1 MEINETK
8 PINKLSERNI
18 AVIVF
23 SLFFSW
29 LLAFPFEGQVLYSLL
44 EKYNIYSA
52 NFIFKSI
59 ASHLLGLLSCSF
71 YIKSMKAAKI
81 LIFTSII
88 VCIIGTSVFLFQPS
102 FLWDFSLIISS
113 FAAGASVAAWAY
125 YFKELTRTE
134 ERLKM
139 AADGLIFSNVLMV
152 VINIVSVNLTPY
164 AGLIFSMILLLLA
177 LVFSLK
183 LPITA
188 VSQYGNEKVIDKI
201 NIVKPLLLLCVFI
214 LIATI
219 NSGLMYQVINPYF
232 AHLDV
237 IVSWYWALPY
247 IGAIFI
253 MRNISASKRIYM
265 LYVAIA
271 MIGLGFISF
280 LIMNSSIVSYIVIDT
295 LILAAFGIYDLFW
308 WSVIGEM
315 LDYSSNPSRLLG
327 MGLTFNVSGVLV
339 GGMIGSAIFTLSNNK
354 MNSSIIAL
362 ALAFIILIIL
372 PILHNKLSDLL
383 KIKAYSVSVTTKEHK
398 EPLNITQL
406 TERENEIVALLL
418 KGRTYK
424 MIADE
429 MYLSEN
435 TIKTHIK
442 NIYSKLNVNSKTE
455 LIKLINGPLTRKR

>member
-1 MEINETK
+1 MEINENK

-44 EKYNIYSA
+44 EKYNIYSSDY
-52 NFIFKSI
+52 IFKSI
-59 ASHLLGLLSCSF
+59 AFHLLGLLSCSF
-71 YIKSMKAAKI
+71 YIKSMKSAKI
-81 LIFTSII
+81 LIITSIV
-88 VCIIGTSVFLFQPS
+88 VCLIGTSVFLFKPS
-102 FLWDFSLIISS
+102 FLWNFSLMVSS
-113 FAAGASVAAWAY
+113 YTAGASVAAWAY
-125 YFKELTRTE
+125 YFKELSIVE

-152 VINIVSVNLTPY
+152 VINIVSVSTLPY
-164 AGLIFSMILLLLA
+164 AGLIFSMILLSTA
-177 LVFSLK
+177 LFFSIK
-183 LPITA
+183 LPIVAQVQLST
-188 VSQYGNEKVIDKI
+188 EKKI
-201 NIVKPLLLLCVFI
+201 SKISIFKPLLLLCIFI
-214 LIATI
+214 IIATI

-232 AHLDV
+232 GHLDV

-280 LIMNSSIVSYIVIDT
+280 LIMNSSWVSYIVIDT

-315 LDYSSNPSRLLG
+315 LDYTINPSRLLG
-327 MGLTFNVSGVLV
+327 IGLTFNVSGVLA
-339 GGMIGSAIFTLSNNK
+339 GGMIGSAIFTSSNIK
-354 MNSSIIAL
+354 LHSSIIAL

-383 KIKAYSVSVTTKEHK
+383 KIKAYSVSVTAKDHK
-398 EPLNITQL
+398 ETLYISQL

-455 LIKLINGPLTRKR
+455 LIKLINGPLTLKR

>member
-1 MEINETK
+1 MEINENK

-44 EKYNIYSA
+44 EKYNIYSSDY
-52 NFIFKSI
+52 IFKSI
-59 ASHLLGLLSCSF
+59 AFHLLGLLSCSF
-71 YIKSMKAAKI
+71 YIKSMKSAKI
-81 LIFTSII
+81 LIITSIV
-88 VCIIGTSVFLFQPS
+88 VCLIGTSVFLFKPS
-102 FLWDFSLIISS
+102 FLWNFSLMVSS
-113 FAAGASVAAWAY
+113 YTAGASVAAWAY
-125 YFKELTRTE
+125 YFKELSIVE

-152 VINIVSVNLTPY
+152 VINIVSVSTLPY
-164 AGLIFSMILLLLA
+164 AGLIFSMILLSTA
-177 LVFSLK
+177 LFFSIK
-183 LPITA
+183 LPIVAQVQLST
-188 VSQYGNEKVIDKI
+188 EKKI
-201 NIVKPLLLLCVFI
+201 SKISIFKPLLLLCIFI
-214 LIATI
+214 IIATI

-232 AHLDV
+232 GHLDV

-280 LIMNSSIVSYIVIDT
+280 LIMNSSWVSYIVIDT

-315 LDYSSNPSRLLG
+315 LDYTVNPSRLLG
-327 MGLTFNVSGVLV
+327 IGLTFNVSGVLA
-339 GGMIGSAIFTLSNNK
+339 GGMIGSAIFTSSNIK
-354 MNSSIIAL
+354 LHSSIIAL

-383 KIKAYSVSVTTKEHK
+383 KIKAYSVSVTAKDHK
-398 EPLNITQL
+398 ETLYISQL

-455 LIKLINGPLTRKR
+455 LIKLINGPLTLKR

>member
-1 MEINETK
+1 MEINENK

-44 EKYNIYSA
+44 EKYNIYSSDY
-52 NFIFKSI
+52 IFKSI
-59 ASHLLGLLSCSF
+59 AFHLLGLLSCSF
-71 YIKSMKAAKI
+71 YIKSMKSAKI
-81 LIFTSII
+81 LIITSIV
-88 VCIIGTSVFLFQPS
+88 VCLIGTSVFLFKPS
-102 FLWDFSLIISS
+102 FLWNFSLMVSS
-113 FAAGASVAAWAY
+113 YTAGASVAAWAY
-125 YFKELTRTE
+125 YFKELSIVE

-152 VINIVSVNLTPY
+152 VINIVSVSTLPY
-164 AGLIFSMILLLLA
+164 AGLIFSMILLSTA
-177 LVFSLK
+177 LFFSIK
-183 LPITA
+183 LPI
-188 VSQYGNEKVIDKI
+188 VSQVQLSTEKKI
-201 NIVKPLLLLCVFI
+201 SKISIFKPLLLLCIFI
-214 LIATI
+214 IIATI

-232 AHLDV
+232 GHLDV

-280 LIMNSSIVSYIVIDT
+280 LIMNSSWVSYIVIDT

-315 LDYSSNPSRLLG
+315 LDYTVNPSRLLG
-327 MGLTFNVSGVLV
+327 MGLTFNVSGVLA
-339 GGMIGSAIFTLSNNK
+339 GGMIGGAIFTSSNIK
-354 MNSSIIAL
+354 LHSSIIAL

-383 KIKAYSVSVTTKEHK
+383 KIKAYSVSVTAKDHK
-398 EPLNITQL
+398 ETLYISQL

-442 NIYSKLNVNSKTE
+442 NIYSKLNVNSKME
-455 LIKLINGPLTRKR
+455 LIKLINGPLTLKR

>member
-1 MEINETK
+1 MQINENK

-29 LLAFPFEGQVLYSLL
+29 LLAFPFEGQVLYFLL

-52 NFIFKSI
+52 NFIFKSM

-71 YIKSMKAAKI
+71 YIKSMMSAKK
-81 LIFTSII
+81 LIFTSIV
-88 VCIIGTSVFLFQPS
+88 VCLLCTSVFLFKPS
-102 FLWDFSLIISS
+102 FLWNFLLIISS
-113 FAAGASVAAWAY
+113 FAAGASVAAWAF
-125 YFKELTRTE
+125 YFKELTKVD

-152 VINIVSVNLTPY
+152 VINIISVNSTPY
-164 AGLIFSMILLLLA
+164 GGLIFSMILLLLA
-177 LVFSLK
+177 LFFSLK
-183 LPITA
+183 LPNASVI
-188 VSQYGNEKVIDKI
+188 QHGDEKVIDRK

-214 LIATI
+214 FIATI

-253 MRNISASKRIYM
+253 MRNISAPKRIYM

-280 LIMNSSIVSYIVIDT
+280 LIMNSSWVSYIVIDT

-308 WSVIGEM
+308 WCVIGEM
-315 LDYSSNPSRLLG
+315 LDYTSNPSRLLG
-327 MGLTFNVSGVLV
+327 IGLAFNVSGVLA
-339 GGMIGSAIFTLSNNK
+339 GGMIGSAIFTSSNNK
-354 MNSSIIAL
+354 LNSSIIAL

-383 KIKAYSVSVTTKEHK
+383 KIQSYSVSVKAKDHK
-398 EPLNITQL
+398 DPLYFSQL
-406 TERENEIVALLL
+406 TERENEIVVLLL

-429 MYLSEN
+429 IYLSEN

-455 LIKLINGPLTRKR
+455 LIKLINDPLTRKR